1 MSSIDWLDSLKDGIR
16 LASSYNWDHANTDL
30 TQFQGMHA
38 SGGFNNRRPTDVAS
52 LNFQTSILFS
62 KKTCT
67 DVFFITDPANSFP
80 PMVQSFLCVSLSLS
94 GMVLTRLIDQI
105 GFVVILLGHVCCKPQ
120 DCYNS
125 FLSPIVLV

>member
-1 MSSIDWLDSLKDGIR
+1 MNSAGQPMSSIDWLDSLKDGIR

-30 TQFQGMHA
+30 TQFQGTHA

-67 DVFFITDPANSFP
+67 DVFFITDTTGLYT
-80 PMVQSFLCVSLSLS
+80 VVSWHVYVAMYYL
-94 GMVLTRLIDQI
+94 D
-105 GFVVILLGHVCCKPQ
+105 GFVGNEISQCGIYSLYQV
-120 DCYNS
+120 
-125 FLSPIVLV
+125 